1 MTEGRVLSVLLRLV
15 AAVVVAAAAP
25 AALARNTAL
34 MDPGQITLTAP
45 VGQAASAAKVRH
57 AIVLAGMARGWTI
70 VEEQPG
76 RLKLNFNKG
85 NKHRATIEVRYD
97 ERSFGIRYLESYN
110 LDYALKDGQVLIHP
124 NYNRWV
130 NNLAHDT
137 RMIYAQGGAAGILPA
152 SAPN

>member
-1 MTEGRVLSVLLRLV
+1 MTRGPSLRRLPGLVL
-15 AAVVVAAAAP
+15 AAMLAAAAP

-34 MDPGQITLTAP
+34 MDPGQITLSAP
-45 VGQAASAAKVRH
+45 SGQAASAAKVRH
-57 AIVLAGMARGWTI
+57 AIVLAGMARGWVI
-70 VEEQPG
+70 ADEQPG
-76 RLKLNFNKG
+76 RLKLTFNKG
-85 NKHRATIEVRYD
+85 TKHRATVDVHYN
-97 ERSFGIRYLESYN
+97 ERSFQIRYVESYN
-110 LDYALKDGQVLIHP
+110 LDYAMKDGQVLIHP

>member
-1 MTEGRVLSVLLRLV
+1 MIKGRVLWALQRLV

-34 MDPGQITLTAP
+34 MDPGQITLAAP
-45 VGQAASAAKVRH
+45 AGGAASAAKVRH
-57 AIVLAGMARGWTI
+57 AIVLAGMARGWAI
-70 VEEQPG
+70 VEEQSG
-76 RLKLNFNKG
+76 RLKLSFDKA
-85 NKHRATIEVRYD
+85 NKHRATIDVQYD
-97 ERSFGIRYLESYN
+97 ERSFQIRYVESYN
-110 LDYALKDGQVLIHP
+110 LDYAMKDGRPLIHP

-137 RMIYAQGGAAGILPA
+137 RMIYAQGGAAGVLPA